1 MYVTLKMSLLVCPG
15 FLVGERHREAAAPTP
30 AAASD
35 AFRSRP
41 QMITVC
47 PLDLLINHALRCP
60 QLAVRII
67 DRLVTLRN
75 SFQTH
80 TG

>member
-1 MYVTLKMSLLVCPG
+1 MYVNLKLWLLICPG

-30 AAASD
+30 AAASE
-35 AFRSRP
+35 ASSRRP
-41 QMITVC
+41 QIITSC
-47 PLDLLINHALRCP
+47 PLDLLINHVLQCP
-60 QLAVRII
+60 QLAVKII